1 MTRGLKITL
10 LALAG
15 VLVAVVLALSVVLG
29 TAFGSRWAL
38 GLVPGLT
45 VENFQGR
52 LGGQWSA
59 DHLLWQQD
67 ASRVEVVG

>member
-1 MTRGLKITL
+1 
-10 LALAG
+10 
-15 VLVAVVLALSVVLG
+15 VLG
-29 TAFGSRWAL
+29 TAAGSRWAL
-38 GLVPGLT
+38 GLVPGLS

-67 ASRVEVVG
+67 SSRVELSKPIFAWSPLCLTRMTCASNN